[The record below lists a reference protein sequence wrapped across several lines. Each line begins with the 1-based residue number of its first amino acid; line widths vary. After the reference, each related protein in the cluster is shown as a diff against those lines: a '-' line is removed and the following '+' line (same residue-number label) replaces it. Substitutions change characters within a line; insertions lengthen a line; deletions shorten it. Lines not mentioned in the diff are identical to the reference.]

1 MYVLRN
7 QGFERW
13 VIKVAMDSKLWLQEL
28 EKHILS
34 SLSFFLMC
42 FNISGFGQCVMCV
55 VTPHHPQ
62 ERTKVA
68 KIMNGWV
75 GG

>member
-7 QGFERW
+7 QDFERW

-34 SLSFFLMC
+34 SLSIFSYAF
-42 FNISGFGQCVMCV
+42 
-55 VTPHHPQ
+55 
-62 ERTKVA
+62 
-68 KIMNGWV
+68 
-75 GG
+75 